1 VTEEQARGLIGLGH
15 RLVGGLPAPFLAL
28 LGVVAILVVSL
39 FLHLNA
45 QLDARERVLL
55 KLLDSCV
62 PHSSPS

>member
-1 VTEEQARGLIGLGH
+1 MTEEQAKGILGLGH
-15 RLVGGLPAPFLAL
+15 KLIGGLPAPFLAL
-28 LGVVAILVVSL
+28 LAVVAVLVISL

-62 PHSSPS
+62 PHAQQ